1 MIKCKIH
8 TVKQHLE
15 SEINENDD
23 NMSRDGKS
31 TNPEA
36 KNTDLTA
43 SRDTTNDKNRNSQ
56 SNIAN
61 NANEKAAN

>member
-8 TVKQHLE
+8 TVKQQKE
-15 SEINENDD
+15 SEINESDD
-23 NMSRDGKS
+23 NKSRDGKS
-31 TNPEA
+31 ANPEA